1 MSSTDSVKG
10 ETVCRIPPRNR
21 DWLTRD
27 ELGRLTPQILAQR
40 LNSLT
45 TLVAHGALEA
55 ERLRRPV
62 DAVWSAIRKT
72 GLLYHFVPK
81 RYGGLE
87 FDLDSFINVLLPIGE
102 GCASTAWVAAF
113 CMQHNWL
120 LAQFPEAAQD
130 EVFSQFPYIT
140 APATH
145 SPPGKAEVVDGGFRL
160 SGRWKWGT
168 GVMHSDWVI
177 LGGLVASAHAPPE
190 LRFFLS
196 PIEEVTVIDTWR
208 MDGMIATG
216 SNDIIAAEVFVPGH
230 RTLRVGDLRSGNA
243 FGPQLHRSW
252 IYRLPMP
259 LLAALAAAVAA
270 VGAARASVHHFAQRI
285 RAGDPKFSEKPAA
298 LIRLAASK
306 LEATSAERILR
317 SAAKQATLLVQHSS
331 SPVPLWERVE
341 IRVNICYAV
350 ELSRTAVRRIAEA
363 SGSAA
368 HSLDNPL
375 QRAVRDLGVISSHAL
390 LDMDSVEEAY
400 GRTLVGLPPNTMIDG
415 N

>member
-1 MSSTDSVKG
+1 
-10 ETVCRIPPRNR
+10 
-21 DWLTRD
+21 
-27 ELGRLTPQILAQR
+27 
-40 LNSLT
+40 
-45 TLVAHGALEA
+45 LEA

-87 FDLDSFINVLLPIGE
+87 FDLDSFIDVLLPIGE

-113 CMQHNWL
+113 CVQHNWL

-140 APATH
+140 APATQF
-145 SPPGKAEVVDGGFRL
+145 PPGKAEAVEGGFRL
-160 SGRWKWGT
+160 NGRWKWGT

-177 LGGLVASAHAPPE
+177 LGGLVASAQAPPE

-216 SNDIIAAEVFVPGH
+216 SNDIIAEEVFVPEH
-230 RTLRVGDLRSGNA
+230 RTLRIGDLRSGNA

-259 LLAALAAAVAA
+259 VIAALAAAVAA
-270 VGAARASVHHFAQRI
+270 VGVARASVHGFAKRI
-285 RAGDPKFSEKPAA
+285 GADDPKLNGKPGA

-306 LEATSAERILR
+306 LESMSAERILR
-317 SAAKQATLLVQHSS
+317 NAAKQATLLAQHS
-331 SPVPLWERVE
+331 SPVPLRERVE

-350 ELSRTAVRRIAEA
+350 ELSRTAVRRIAEV
-363 SGSAA
+363 SGSSA

-375 QRAVRDLGVISSHAL
+375 QRAVRDLGLISSHTL
-390 LDMDSVEEAY
+390 LDMDSAEEAY
-400 GRTLVGLPPNTMIDG
+400 GRTLVGLPPNSMIDG